1 MLHKKE
7 LVLNEEQT
15 NHILNSAKI
24 MDSVMRMIPKMKV
37 NQGTSFAGQG
47 GGGQSIVIENMSLEF
62 DNFRGTKDDAN
73 NMVKEFMT
81 GLKKL

>member
-15 NHILNSAKI
+15 QHILNSAKI
-24 MDSVMRMIPKMKV
+24 MDSVMRMIPKMKT
-37 NQGTSFAGQG
+37 NQGANFAGQG
-47 GGGQSIVIENMSLEF
+47 GGGQTVIIENMPLHF